1 VHASSKTTATDSVAV
16 QLESRRRLLA
26 NGGRAGP
33 GGGRSRSPSKGL
45 PRPRPGRI
53 LRRVS
58 AWIAAIVPVAL
69 GAGLAGGLRVRRF
82 SPGHITARLTV
93 AGRGLYFSR
102 TPDGDWWA
110 LRLRRRC
117 RAASPPPG
125 PADAPPDIGVREP
138 RRPPGP
144 GPVAGAARLDLP

>member
-1 VHASSKTTATDSVAV
+1 MERRTAPGDTRGDPWGW
-16 QLESRRRLLA
+16 RL
-26 NGGRAGP
+26 P
-33 GGGRSRSPSKGL
+33 GT
-45 PRPRPGRI
+45 RPGRI

-58 AWIAAIVPVAL
+58 PWLAAIVPIVLA
-69 GAGLAGGLRVRRF
+69 AGLAGGLRVHRF
-82 SPGHITARLTV
+82 SPGHVTARLTV

-138 RRPPGP
+138 RRPPGS
-144 GPVAGAARLDLP
+144 GPVAAGARLDLP